1 MGEVDYRNRIILT
14 KELLLLSLDCYLGGD
29 HHFYADIDKYI
40 RDDFTKE
47 ALLPDVAM
55 EYAKK
60 IVSRADGRDLISQMV
75 MFGKRR
81 YLLHKL
87 LPTLPL
93 NEIMKYSPNEYAWM
107 EQNEDFVWRY
117 FIEKNLLYSTDKNL
131 LPRFVYPGPFSK
143 FYLEID
149 QQSPDRVAQYIGFQI
164 CLLYTSPS
172 PRDKRQSRM
181 PSSA

>member
-1 MGEVDYRNRIILT
+1 
-14 KELLLLSLDCYLGGD
+14 
-29 HHFYADIDKYI
+29 
-40 RDDFTKE
+40 
-47 ALLPDVAM
+47 M

-87 LPTLPL
+87 LPTLSL

-164 CLLYTSPS
+164 VLAFMENNKVSLPQLMEMNSKS
-172 PRDKRQSRM
+172 LFK
-181 PSSA
+181 SSKYKPKK